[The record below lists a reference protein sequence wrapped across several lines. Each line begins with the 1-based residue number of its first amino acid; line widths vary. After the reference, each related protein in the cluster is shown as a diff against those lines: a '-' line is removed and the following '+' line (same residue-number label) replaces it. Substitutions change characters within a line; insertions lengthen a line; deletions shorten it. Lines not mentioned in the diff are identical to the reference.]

1 MNRLQERKLR
11 TEPAQSTFQKLES
24 SHRLP
29 AGIKIH
35 DLLSGKYK
43 PKSGKKLIHFKDAS
57 REQREPF
64 HAKNLPQ
71 RCLQNYHSM
80 AHPAGMVL
88 NEFAQLRN
96 FTIKVHLIFIC
107 SYKIEFQHEAFK
119 PKISNFGHR
128 IVIKGMVFAEAEG
141 KLRFKSYTNP
151 FSSIEQS

>member
-1 MNRLQERKLR
+1 MILKLTSSIKSIRMNRLQERKTR
-11 TEPAQSTFQKLES
+11 PDPAQSTFQKLES
-24 SHRLP
+24 CHRLP

-43 PKSGKKLIHFKDAS
+43 PKSGKKLVHFKDAS

-88 NEFAQLRN
+88 NELAQLRN
-96 FTIKVHLIFIC
+96 LTIKVQLLFYL
-107 SYKIEFQHEAFK
+107 S
-119 PKISNFGHR
+119 PKF
-128 IVIKGMVFAEAEG
+128 
-141 KLRFKSYTNP
+141 
-151 FSSIEQS
+151 